1 MAAKERAEDRSN
13 KASDFSYA
21 MDKILDEHCRDAGV
35 STNHVSPA
43 LNAAEIVELREF
55 AEKMPYVSRI
65 RRVFNDAAQ
74 QAERRLQEGAPE
86 MAHSR
91 NYSSSNDRAQR
102 TVSLSHNDRY
112 TAVFS

>member
-1 MAAKERAEDRSN
+1 
-13 KASDFSYA
+13 

-86 MAHSR
+86 MAHS
-91 NYSSSNDRAQR
+91 NQEITPHPMTAHGEQSPSHTTTDIQR
-102 TVSLSHNDRY
+102 CFRDSVSRGR
-112 TAVFS
+112 